1 MNSRQYEKMMKEVH
15 AMALKNAG
23 IEENQCV
30 SSFLSSDRTEYTVE
44 LTDGTTRIVPSG
56 LPYFED

>member
-1 MNSRQYEKMMKEVH
+1 MKEVH